1 MYRKKDKIIT
11 SIYDPSN
18 YVSGYDIFD
27 SLLLSLINDP
37 TLERE
42 THEITVHEY
51 RPDLLA
57 QDIYGSTSYTGLL
70 LLQVKNGLSSL
81 SRGATIEVLP
91 KSVLDVIIKSL

>member
-1 MYRKKDKIIT
+1 MYKKRDKIIT

-18 YVSGYDIFD
+18 YVDGYDIFD
-27 SLLLSLINDP
+27 SLLLTLINDP

-42 THEITVHEY
+42 KYEITVHEY

-70 LLQVKNGLSSL
+70 LLQVKEGLSGL
-81 SRGATIEVLP
+81 SRGTVIEVLP
-91 KSVLDVIIKSL
+91 KSVLDTIIKSL